1 MKHAVLRT
9 GLALGCFAVSLTIL
23 AALMPSRAFAADVT
37 TTIATPAGCAA
48 AGGTYVPPDAIIP
61 VPGCNI
67 PMGRN
72 PAPAPAPVQ
81 ASNLCDALRQTYQGY
96 LSAAAQD
103 AGVQSAVDLDYQGAN
118 AILGAYNRGN
128 CANGGAPA
136 AGGTALRDQVR
147 QQLANRSL
155 GAQMNAVNPN
165 GFGQTYVPI
174 TAPRGTTAN
183 KLQYTNNNL
192 AAMNSAFGALADQE
206 AQDEANRQAQQQQ
219 EAEEQAE
226 RDAQAAQQRAI
237 DAAAD
242 AQRRAALDNPFDG
255 SQQASAPGNPF
266 IGASGNQLPYNP
278 YQVATNTPSNGNPFA
293 GPDQNTDP
301 AEANRK
307 LGEPSQADSLPFLT
321 RSGCEADH
329 GGIIALPGNAKPYCV
344 IEVDNPEP
352 TNEWHYMIE
361 DAAPAKKPQI
371 KSPGVAVMGVRD

>member
-1 MKHAVLRT
+1 MRHAILSI
-9 GLALGCFAVSLTIL
+9 GLVAFVIGVAILTALT
-23 AALMPSRAFAADVT
+23 PSRAFAADSGIGAPNGCPT
-37 TTIATPAGCAA
+37 GYRYTPPNANIAIGGCQLINTGPVAA
-48 AGGTYVPPDAIIP
+48 
-61 VPGCNI
+61 
-67 PMGRN
+67 R
-72 PAPAPAPVQ
+72 APVQ
-81 ASNLCDALRQTYQGY
+81 AGNLCDALRQTYQGY

-103 AGVQSAVDLDYQGAN
+103 VGVQSAVDLDNQGAN
-118 AILGAYNRGN
+118 AIMSAYNRGN
-128 CANGGAPA
+128 CANGGGSAT
-136 AGGTALRDQVR
+136 GGTALRDQVR

-174 TAPRGTTAN
+174 TAPRGTTQN
-183 KLQYTNNNL
+183 KLQYSNN
-192 AAMNSAFGALADQE
+192 AMASMNAGLGFLADQE

-266 IGASGNQLPYNP
+266 VGASGNQLPYNP
-278 YQVATNTPSNGNPFA
+278 YQVATNTPSNGNPFTT
-293 GPDQNTDP
+293 PDQNTNP
-301 AEANRK
+301 AQPDRK
-307 LGEPSQADSLPFLT
+307 LGDPAQADSLPFVT

-329 GGIIALPGNAKPYCV
+329 GGIIALPGGAKPYCV

-361 DAAPAKKPQI
+361 DAAPAKKLQI
-371 KSPGVAVMGVRD
+371 KTPGVAADGRRG